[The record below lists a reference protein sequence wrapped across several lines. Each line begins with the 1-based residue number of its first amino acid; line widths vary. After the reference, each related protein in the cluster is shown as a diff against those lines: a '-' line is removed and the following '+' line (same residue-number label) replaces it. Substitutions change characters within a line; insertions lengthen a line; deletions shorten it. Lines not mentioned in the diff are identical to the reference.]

1 MPFTEAQLVIIAVG
15 AGIVFVTALVGNS
28 IAFNNRIVN
37 ALVTA
42 ILFAIVFAALG
53 YFKVW

>member
-15 AGIVFVTALVGNS
+15 AGIVFVTDLVGNS